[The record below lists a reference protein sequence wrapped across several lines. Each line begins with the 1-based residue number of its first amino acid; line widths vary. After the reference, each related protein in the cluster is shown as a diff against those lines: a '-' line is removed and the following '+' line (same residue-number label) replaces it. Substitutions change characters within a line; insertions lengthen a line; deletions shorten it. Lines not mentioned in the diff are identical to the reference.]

1 VASESACADKF
12 EFISVYV
19 FHAQIQ
25 RTSSCVGLL
34 LPSHPEFSTVEDFA
48 RGSVG
53 TQSELTEEQNRNIM
67 SNLSVGAAA
76 MAEVTY
82 YVALPFV
89 AADDGIAVGNPM
101 ECLNPIAVAMRAEA
115 LSRKR
120 GHIGAVAFSRTGD
133 PATGDFNDVEVF
145 EKFGEVAD
153 DLSAL

>member
-1 VASESACADKF
+1 LQGF
-12 EFISVYV
+12 
-19 FHAQIQ
+19 
-25 RTSSCVGLL
+25 LL
-34 LPSHPEFSTVEDFA
+34 QVEVSKIIVHEA
-48 RGSVG
+48 G
-53 TQSELTEEQNRNIM
+53 EPNAL
-67 SNLSVGAAA
+67 VGAAA

-133 PATGDFNDVEVF
+133 PATGDFNDVEVL
-145 EKFGEVAD
+145 KSLAK
-153 DLSAL
+153 